1 MSVLVGL
8 AFFLFALLGV
18 PLAFAMG
25 LAALVGLLHG
35 QLPLNMLA
43 EKMFFSVDS
52 FPLMSI
58 PFFMLAGE
66 LMVRGG
72 IIRELVAVADS
83 VVGHIRGGMA
93 QSTVLAGV
101 GLATVSG
108 TAVADA
114 AALSSALN
122 KSMCRLYSVP
132 FSSAV
137 IAASA
142 NLGPI
147 IPPSTP
153 MIIYAT
159 LAGGAVTIPG
169 LFAAG
174 VVPGLIIAAGMMII
188 IAITARMR
196 GYPSSGQQF
205 SMARVLKTIVR
216 SAVVLMMPI
225 VIIGG
230 ILGGAFTSTE
240 GGAIAVIYA
249 FGVGMFVKRELRW
262 SHLPG
267 ALLNAVV
274 TTAVVGALIAF
285 ASTVTFLFT
294 VDMLPVKL
302 SDTLR
307 GLTDDPTVF
316 LFLMMLMMIVVGM
329 FIEPASA
336 YVMFVP
342 ILIPLCASF
351 GVDPLHFAMVF
362 VLTLVV
368 GMLTPPVGTLLFV
381 MCGVNRIS
389 LWALSRELT
398 PYIILQQ
405 GVVILILFF
414 PALVLWLPKTLGLS

>member
-1 MSVLVGL
+1 
-8 AFFLFALLGV
+8 
-18 PLAFAMG
+18 
-25 LAALVGLLHG
+25 
-35 QLPLNMLA
+35 
-43 EKMFFSVDS
+43 
-52 FPLMSI
+52 
-58 PFFMLAGE
+58 
-66 LMVRGG
+66 
-72 IIRELVAVADS
+72 
-83 VVGHIRGGMA
+83 
-93 QSTVLAGV
+93 
-101 GLATVSG
+101 
-108 TAVADA
+108 
-114 AALSSALN
+114 
-122 KSMCRLYSVP
+122 
-132 FSSAV
+132 
-137 IAASA
+137 
-142 NLGPI
+142 
-147 IPPSTP
+147 

-159 LAGGAVTIPG
+159 LAGGSVTIPA

-174 VVPGLIIAAGMMII
+174 VIPGLIIAAGMMMI
-188 IAITARMR
+188 IAITARVR
-196 GYPSSGQQF
+196 GYPASGQQF
-205 SMARVLKTIVR
+205 SLVRVVKTMLR
-216 SAVVLMMPI
+216 SAVVLLMPVI
-225 VIIGG
+225 IIGG

-240 GGAIAVIYA
+240 GGAIAVVYA
-249 FGVGMFVKRELRW
+249 FVVGMFVKRELRW

-307 GLTDDPTVF
+307 GLTDDPTMF

-351 GVDPLHFAMVF
+351 GVDPLHFAMIF
-362 VLTLVV
+362 ILTLIV

-381 MCGVNRIS
+381 MCGINRIS

-414 PALVLWLPKTLGLS
+414 PALVLWLPKALGLS